1 MLLSLAVGV
10 SLSAAVALAGTAPR
24 AEAAFTEK
32 IVFISNRTTGTGVN
46 NPTGDYEIFK
56 MNPDGTSLRQ
66 LTSNEVSDVWPA
78 LSPDGK
84 KIAYT
89 SFGVQASNPE
99 GDQEVYL
106 MNTSD
111 GTGKKNLSNNGGGVL
126 DSLPSFSPD
135 SQKVA
140 YQTSGAQASN
150 PEGDGEVYRMNALDG
165 TSKRNLS
172 NNGGGI
178 SDANPIF
185 SPGGQKVA
193 YTSQGQQ
200 TSNPEG
206 DQEIYAMNALD
217 GTGQRN
223 LSNNGSNIHDYH
235 LVFSPDAQKI
245 AYVSS
250 GAQSSNPEG
259 DGEVYVMNALDG
271 AAKKNLSNNGIGAY
285 ESAPIFS
292 PGGQKVAYES
302 HGAQPSNPEGDYEVY
317 IANALDGTGKR
328 NLTNNGASA
337 NDLEPDFSPDG
348 TKVAYKSNGAQTS
361 NPEGDED
368 LYRMNTLDGT
378 GKRNLSNNGG
388 GIHDFSI
395 DWGMQAT

>member
-1 MLLSLAVGV
+1 MTTHRTEGRGKRRSAVLLSLAVGV

-66 LTSNEVSDVWPA
+66 LTSNEVSDVWPT
-78 LSPDGK
+78 LSPDGT

-106 MNTSD
+106 MNASD
-111 GTGKKNLSNNGGGVL
+111 GTGKRNLSNNGGGVL

-140 YQTSGAQASN
+140 YQTSGVQASN

-200 TSNPEG
+200 TSNPEA

-223 LSNNGSNIHDYH
+223 LSNNGSNIHDY
-235 LVFSPDAQKI
+235 LP
-245 AYVSS
+245 
-250 GAQSSNPEG
+250 
-259 DGEVYVMNALDG
+259 L
-271 AAKKNLSNNGIGAY
+271 
-285 ESAPIFS
+285 
-292 PGGQKVAYES
+292 
-302 HGAQPSNPEGDYEVY
+302 
-317 IANALDGTGKR
+317 
-328 NLTNNGASA
+328 
-337 NDLEPDFSPDG
+337 
-348 TKVAYKSNGAQTS
+348 
-361 NPEGDED
+361 
-368 LYRMNTLDGT
+368 
-378 GKRNLSNNGG
+378 
-388 GIHDFSI
+388 
-395 DWGMQAT
+395 